1 MLAFFTFFAGLVI
14 TKAIIEPIATNLGRH
29 FLQKYL
35 DQCCALLDMTLD
47 AAGLEFDA
55 EEVVRKYLDLVPDQ
69 LTEKQVD
76 QIVDAVF
83 KEWDL
88 RKVTRKPL
96 A

>member
-1 MLAFFTFFAGLVI
+1 MLAFFSFFLGLVV
-14 TKAIIEPIATNLGRH
+14 TKAVIEPIATNLGRH

-47 AAGLEFDA
+47 AAGLDFDP
-55 EEVVRKYLDLVPDQ
+55 EEVVRQYLDLQPDQ
-69 LTEKQVD
+69 LSEKQLN

-88 RKVTRKPL
+88 RKVARKPQ

>member
-1 MLAFFTFFAGLVI
+1 MV
-14 TKAIIEPIATNLGRH
+14 TKAVIEPIAANLGRH

-47 AAGLEFDA
+47 IAGLDFDP
-55 EEVVRKYLDLVPDQ
+55 EEVVRQYLDLQPDQ
-69 LTEKQVD
+69 LSEKQLN

-83 KEWDL
+83 QEWDL
-88 RKVTRKPL
+88 RKVARKPQ